1 MLKNRVLWLFLTV
14 ICCFNVFGQQREV
27 TPLQFY
33 QAEAEALKKVD
44 GFNQRIT
51 YKTEYFNTSDGSSQ
65 NSYTLISEKIFPD
78 KTRSLLI
85 HTSGNVTKKKEEIR
99 IGYFLYQRID
109 DGKWTKTDLR
119 KGNGAGYGNG
129 VGDGDGDGSR
139 NIKITNK
146 FTAVES
152 DLNGQGVTLYEKL
165 TTVEYTNLYTTFS
178 SEKFWINKEGL
189 ILKKESKSGY
199 LNPEKIGFQNTT
211 EYEYNPKDL
220 KIEAPI
226 K

>member
-85 HTSGNVTKKKEEIR
+85 HTSGNVTKK
-99 IGYFLYQRID
+99 
-109 DGKWTKTDLR
+109 R
-119 KGNGAGYGNG
+119 KK
-129 VGDGDGDGSR
+129 S
-139 NIKITNK
+139 
-146 FTAVES
+146 ES
-152 DLNGQGVTLYEKL
+152 DIFCIKELMTANGRKQ
-165 TTVEYTNLYTTFS
+165 
-178 SEKFWINKEGL
+178 I
-189 ILKKESKSGY
+189 
-199 LNPEKIGFQNTT
+199 
-211 EYEYNPKDL
+211 
-220 KIEAPI
+220 
-226 K
+226 